1 MPQSLLTFL
10 IILTICAVIAIVAF
24 AFYRLSHPKLK
35 ENKPTEEQKEQ
46 FLQEE
51 LDRVLKPI
59 EDEETAK
66 KVSEYKDD
74 EED

>member
-1 MPQSLLTFL
+1 MWTFF
-10 IILTICAVIAIVAF
+10 IIIAVCAVIAIAAF
-24 AFYRLSHPKLK
+24 VIYRL
-35 ENKPTEEQKEQ
+35 TEEQKEQ

-74 EED
+74 ED

>member
-24 AFYRLSHPKLK
+24 ALYRLFHPKLK

>member
-1 MPQSLLTFL
+1 MWTFF
-10 IILTICAVIAIVAF
+10 IIIAVCAVIAIAAF
-24 AFYRLSHPKLK
+24 VIYRLLNPKMK
-35 ENKPTEEQKEQ
+35 QNQPTEEQKEQ

>member
-1 MPQSLLTFL
+1 MWTFF
-10 IILTICAVIAIVAF
+10 IIIAVCAVIAIAAF
-24 AFYRLSHPKLK
+24 VIYRLLNPKMK
-35 ENKPTEEQKEQ
+35 QNQPTEEQKEQ

-74 EED
+74 ED

>member
-24 AFYRLSHPKLK
+24 ALYRLSHPKLK

>member
-1 MPQSLLTFL
+1 MLPF
-10 IILTICAVIAIVAF
+10 IVILSVAAFIAIVAF
-24 AFYRLSHPKLK
+24 VIYRIMHPKLK

-66 KVSEYKDD
+66 QVSEYKDD
-74 EED
+74 DED